1 MINSETDQSI
11 IQITNNLNN
20 ELSKLQ
26 NLTSTMKFTKAD
38 QQQQKKNWEQ
48 LKEQRKK
55 CSQNSQERRDD
66 TSRKIL
72 VGAIYLKRMYEDP
85 QKFAPIFE
93 LLEKTLIRD
102 RDRKLFGFEPLSSDQ
117 KILRKSNNGMGI

>member
-93 LLEKTLIRD
+93 LLEKITIKD
-102 RDRKLFGFEPLSSDQ
+102 RYLKLFVFIILSDEEK
-117 KILRKSNNGMGI
+117 KIRKSKNGMGI